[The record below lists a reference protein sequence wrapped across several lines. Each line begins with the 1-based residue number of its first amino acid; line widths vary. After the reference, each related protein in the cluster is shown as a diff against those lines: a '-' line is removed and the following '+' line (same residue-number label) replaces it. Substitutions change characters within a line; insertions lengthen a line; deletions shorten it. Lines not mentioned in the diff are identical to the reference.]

1 MNIMVRIKRA
11 CAVLAAGA
19 TLAGGLALLPTV
31 AQAVESKNVQTK
43 AAPYT
48 ITFHDSYAPEEENN
62 EGENNEGENNE
73 GENNEGGNKF
83 TMITDTS
90 GKLDPSTI
98 PEPTVPDQNT
108 KADGWSINGFGGPA
122 DDPNSQKID
131 FNTHVFT
138 QDEDVYP
145 HFVQINPITY
155 NITFVTINPEDIE
168 ESTANVM
175 QTNGEG
181 KLSEE
186 PKVHNFDGYTFDGW
200 FNENGGSR
208 YVPGGTYN
216 ADTIYKARYT
226 KVTTPNEPNKPGQ
239 TAPVDNNTKQP
250 AKDNKAPAKDPAKKD
265 AKNNNTLAQT
275 GADAVA
281 PLAIA
286 AGLCL
291 AAGITLGLRRKLA
304 L

>member
-1 MNIMVRIKRA
+1 MNIMVRFKRA

-43 AAPYT
+43 AATYT
-48 ITFHDSYAPEEENN
+48 ITFNDTGA
-62 EGENNEGENNE
+62 G
-73 GENNEGGNKF
+73 
-83 TMITDTS
+83 TVITRTTGTD
-90 GKLDPSTI
+90 GKLKLEDVPT
-98 PEPTVPDQNT
+98 PTVSRELTEQNV
-108 KADGWSINGFGGPA
+108 KPDGWVE
-122 DDPNSQKID
+122 DPTNPNQHPID
-131 FNTHVFT
+131 FANRVFT
-138 QDEDVYP
+138 DNANLYP
-145 HFVQINPITY
+145 HFVELKPTPTPTYRISFITVNPADPDNLGAAEMESFET
-155 NITFVTINPEDIE
+155 NSERKLPKD
-168 ESTANVM
+168 ESTN
-175 QTNGEG
+175 
-181 KLSEE
+181 EE
-186 PKVHNFDGYTFDGW
+186 VQPKVYNFDGYTFDGW
-200 FNENGGSR
+200 FSDNGGSR
-208 YVPGGTYN
+208 FVPGGAYT
-216 ADTIYKARYT
+216 ADTIFRARYT

>member
-1 MNIMVRIKRA
+1 MNIMVRFKRA

-43 AAPYT
+43 ATSYQ
-48 ITFHDSYAPEEENN
+48 ITFHDPYGPRGD
-62 EGENNEGENNE
+62 EGQETTTTLNTN
-73 GENNEGGNKF
+73 
-83 TMITDTS
+83 TS
-90 GKLDPSTI
+90 GKLDPTTI
-98 PEPTVPDQNT
+98 PKPTLPDQNT
-108 KADGWSINGFGGPA
+108 KADGWSLNGSGGPA

-131 FNTHVFT
+131 FNTYVFT
-138 QDEDVYP
+138 QDEDLYP
-145 HFVQINPITY
+145 NFVQINPITY
-155 NITFVTINPEDIE
+155 NITFVTINPEHIE

-186 PKVHNFDGYTFDGW
+186 PTVRNFDGYTFDGW

-216 ADTIYKARYT
+216 ADTIFRARYT

>member
-1 MNIMVRIKRA
+1 MNIMVRFKRA

-31 AQAVESKNVQTK
+31 AQAVESKNAQTK

-48 ITFHDSYAPEEENN
+48 ITFVSDWTLTTGETRQTDS
-62 EGENNEGENNE
+62 
-73 GENNEGGNKF
+73 
-83 TMITDTS
+83 T
-90 GKLDPSTI
+90 GKLDPKSL
-98 PEPTVPDQNT
+98 PKAVLPDYMKESQT
-108 KADGWSINGFGGPA
+108 KDKPWQADGWTYSAMGSDKVDFSQPFTSDTTVYAKWDQPNMVNFISKDPRDDASEFVPVTSLITKEGHKLA
-122 DDPNSQKID
+122 DLPDNPPS
-131 FNTHVFT
+131 
-138 QDEDVYP
+138 YP
-145 HFVQINPITY
+145 
-155 NITFVTINPEDIE
+155 
-168 ESTANVM
+168 
-175 QTNGEG
+175 
-181 KLSEE
+181 
-186 PKVHNFDGYTFDGW
+186 GYTFDGW
-200 FNENGGSR
+200 FSAEK
-208 YVPGGTYN
+208 GT
-216 ADTIYKARYT
+216 AFDPTTIFSDDTNFVARYT
-226 KVTTPNEPNKPGQ
+226 KVTTPNQPDEPGQ
-239 TAPVDNNTKQP
+239 TTPNDNNKQPAKDNTKEP

>member
-1 MNIMVRIKRA
+1 MNIMVRFKRA

-31 AQAVESKNVQTK
+31 AQAVESKKVQTK

-48 ITFHDSYAPEEENN
+48 ITFVSDWSLTTGETRQTDNN
-62 EGENNEGENNE
+62 
-73 GENNEGGNKF
+73 
-83 TMITDTS
+83 
-90 GKLDPSTI
+90 GKLDSSSLPKA
-98 PEPTVPDQNT
+98 VLPDYMKESQT
-108 KADGWSINGFGGPA
+108 EEKPWMADGWTYTATGSDKVDFSQPFTA
-122 DDPNSQKID
+122 DTTVYAKWDQPNTVYFNSMDPRDDSSELLQ
-131 FNTHVFT
+131 THLT
-138 QDEDVYP
+138 TKEGHKLAKLPSNPPSYP
-145 HFVQINPITY
+145 
-155 NITFVTINPEDIE
+155 
-168 ESTANVM
+168 
-175 QTNGEG
+175 
-181 KLSEE
+181 
-186 PKVHNFDGYTFDGW
+186 GYTFDGW
-200 FNENGGSR
+200 FSAENGKAFD
-208 YVPGGTYN
+208 PT
-216 ADTIYKARYT
+216 ATFFEDTNFTAKYT
-226 KVTTPNEPNKPGQ
+226 KVTTPNQPDEPGQ
-239 TAPVDNNTKQP
+239 TTPDDNNTKQPAKDNTKQP

>member
-43 AAPYT
+43 AATYT
-48 ITFHDSYAPEEENN
+48 ITFNDTGA
-62 EGENNEGENNE
+62 G
-73 GENNEGGNKF
+73 
-83 TMITDTS
+83 TVITRTTGTD
-90 GKLDPSTI
+90 GKLKLEDVPTPTLSTELTEQNVKPDGWVEDPTD
-98 PEPTVPDQNT
+98 PDQH
-108 KADGWSINGFGGPA
+108 P
-122 DDPNSQKID
+122 ID
-131 FNTHVFT
+131 FANHVFT
-138 QDEDVYP
+138 GKADLYP
-145 HFVQINPITY
+145 HFVVLDPAAIPTY
-155 NITFVTINPEDIE
+155 TVTFISVNPENIE
-168 ESTANVM
+168 DTYM
-175 QTNGEG
+175 DPFQTNSEG
-181 KLSEE
+181 KLDIDENTQPE
-186 PKVHNFDGYTFDGW
+186 VHNFDGYTFDGW
-200 FNENGGSR
+200 FSDNGGSR
-208 YVPGGTYN
+208 YVPGGTYT
-216 ADTIYKARYT
+216 ADTVFRARYT

-250 AKDNKAPAKDPAKKD
+250 AKDSKAPAKDPAKKD

>member
-1 MNIMVRIKRA
+1 MNIMVRFKRA

-48 ITFHDSYAPEEENN
+48 IIFHDSYGPRGDKGQE
-62 EGENNEGENNE
+62 
-73 GENNEGGNKF
+73 K
-83 TMITDTS
+83 TTTLHTDAS
-90 GKLDPSTI
+90 GKLDPNTNTI
-98 PEPTVPDQNT
+98 PEPTVPDQNM

-122 DDPNSQKID
+122 DDPDSQKID

-138 QDEDVYP
+138 EDADVYP

-186 PKVHNFDGYTFDGW
+186 PTVHNFDGYTFDGW

-216 ADTIYKARYT
+216 ADTTFMARYT

>member
-1 MNIMVRIKRA
+1 MNIMVRFKRA

-43 AAPYT
+43 ATSYL
-48 ITFHDSYAPEEENN
+48 ITFHDSYAPQGQDE
-62 EGENNEGENNE
+62 
-73 GENNEGGNKF
+73 F
-83 TMITDTS
+83 TLNTDAS

-98 PEPTVPDQNT
+98 PEPTVPDQNM

-138 QDEDVYP
+138 EDGDVYP

-168 ESTANVM
+168 ESTADVM

-186 PKVHNFDGYTFDGW
+186 PKVHHFDGYTFDGW

-216 ADTIYKARYT
+216 ADTTFMAKYT

-250 AKDNKAPAKDPAKKD
+250 AKDNNKAPAKDPAKDPAKKD
-265 AKNNNTLAQT
+265 AKNNKNNNNLAKT
-275 GADAVA
+275 GADATA

>member
-1 MNIMVRIKRA
+1 MNIMVRFKRA

-19 TLAGGLALLPTV
+19 TLACGLALLPTV

-43 AAPYT
+43 AASYL
-48 ITFHDSYAPEEENN
+48 ITFHDFYAPQGQDE
-62 EGENNEGENNE
+62 
-73 GENNEGGNKF
+73 
-83 TMITDTS
+83 ITLNTDAT
-90 GKLDPSTI
+90 GKLNPNTI
-98 PEPTVPDQNT
+98 PEPTVPDSLADQNM

-131 FNTHVFT
+131 FSTHVFT
-138 QDEDVYP
+138 KDEHVYP
-145 HFVQINPITY
+145 HFVEINPTSTPTPTY
-155 NITFVTINPEDIE
+155 IISFISTNPENIE
-168 ESTANVM
+168 DTYMDGFE
-175 QTNGEG
+175 TNSEG
-181 KLSEE
+181 KLDIDENTQPE
-186 PKVHNFDGYTFDGW
+186 VHNFDGYTFGGW
-200 FNENGGSR
+200 FSDNGGSR
-208 YVPGGTYN
+208 YVPGGTYT
-216 ADTIYKARYT
+216 ADTVYKARYT

-239 TAPVDNNTKQP
+239 TAPVDNNTKQL

-265 AKNNNTLAQT
+265 AKNNNNLAKT
-275 GADAVA
+275 GADATA

>member
-1 MNIMVRIKRA
+1 MNIMVRFKRA

-31 AQAVESKNVQTK
+31 AQAVEGNKEPETK

-48 ITFHDSYAPEEENN
+48 ITFVSDWTSTT
-62 EGENNEGENNE
+62 GE
-73 GENNEGGNKF
+73 
-83 TMITDTS
+83 TRQTDAN
-90 GKLDPSTI
+90 GKLASESI
-98 PEPTVPDQNT
+98 PEAVLPDYMKESQT
-108 KADGWSINGFGGPA
+108 EKKPWKANGWTYTAMAS
-122 DDPNSQKID
+122 DEVD
-131 FNTHVFT
+131 FNKPFT
-138 QDEDVYP
+138 ADTTVYARWDQPNVVTFLSKDPRDDKSEPVAQTLQTEDGHKLVARP
-145 HFVQINPITY
+145 GNPASY
-155 NITFVTINPEDIE
+155 
-168 ESTANVM
+168 S
-175 QTNGEG
+175 
-181 KLSEE
+181 
-186 PKVHNFDGYTFDGW
+186 GYTFDGW
-200 FNENGGSR
+200 FSAENGTAFDPTATFSE
-208 YVPGGTYN
+208 
-216 ADTIYKARYT
+216 DTNFVARYT

-239 TAPVDNNTKQP
+239 TAPVDNNTEQP
-250 AKDNKAPAKDPAKKD
+250 AKDNNKAPAKDPAKKE

>member
-1 MNIMVRIKRA
+1 MNIMVRFKRA

-48 ITFHDSYAPEEENN
+48 ITFHDPYGPRGDKGQEKTTTLN
-62 EGENNEGENNE
+62 
-73 GENNEGGNKF
+73 
-83 TMITDTS
+83 TDAS
-90 GKLDPSTI
+90 GKLDPSKI
-98 PEPTVPDQNT
+98 PEPIVPDQNT
-108 KADGWSINGFGGPA
+108 KADGWSINGSGGPA

-138 QDEDVYP
+138 QDEDLYP
-145 HFVQINPITY
+145 NFAQINPITY
-155 NITFVTINPEDIE
+155 NITFVTMNPEDIE
-168 ESTANVM
+168 KSTADVM
-175 QTNGEG
+175 QTNSEG

-186 PKVHNFDGYTFDGW
+186 PTVHNFDGYTFDGW

-216 ADTIYKARYT
+216 ADTVFRARYT

-250 AKDNKAPAKDPAKKD
+250 AKDNNKAPAKDPAKDPAKKD
-265 AKNNNTLAQT
+265 AKNNNNLAKT
-275 GADAVA
+275 GADATA

>member
-43 AAPYT
+43 AAGYK
-48 ITFHDSYAPEEENN
+48 ITFHNSYGPVDDDGNEETTTLN
-62 EGENNEGENNE
+62 
-73 GENNEGGNKF
+73 
-83 TMITDTS
+83 TDAS
-90 GKLDPSTI
+90 GKLNPDTI
-98 PEPTVPDQNT
+98 PVPTVPDQNT

-122 DDPNSQKID
+122 DSPDSQKID
-131 FNTHVFT
+131 FSTHVFT

-145 HFVQINPITY
+145 HFVQINPTTY
-155 NITFVTINPEDIE
+155 NITFVTMNPENIE
-168 ESTANVM
+168 DSHADVM

-186 PKVHNFDGYTFDGW
+186 PAVHNFDGYTFDGW

-216 ADTIYKARYT
+216 ADTIFRARYT

-250 AKDNKAPAKDPAKKD
+250 AKDDKAPAKDPNKKD
-265 AKNNNTLAQT
+265 NKNNNNLAKT
-275 GADAVA
+275 GADATA

-291 AAGITLGLRRKLA
+291 AAGVTLGLRRKLA

>member
-1 MNIMVRIKRA
+1 MNIMVRFKRA

-48 ITFHDSYAPEEENN
+48 IIFHDSYGPRGDKGQE
-62 EGENNEGENNE
+62 
-73 GENNEGGNKF
+73 K
-83 TMITDTS
+83 TTTLHTDAS
-90 GKLDPSTI
+90 GKLDPNTNTI
-98 PEPTVPDQNT
+98 PEPTVPDQNM

-138 QDEDVYP
+138 QDENVYP

-216 ADTIYKARYT
+216 ADTTFMAKYT

>member
-1 MNIMVRIKRA
+1 MVRFKRA

-43 AAPYT
+43 ATSYQ
-48 ITFHDSYAPEEENN
+48 ITFHDPYGPRGD
-62 EGENNEGENNE
+62 EGQETTTTLNTN
-73 GENNEGGNKF
+73 
-83 TMITDTS
+83 TS
-90 GKLDPSTI
+90 GKLDPTTI
-98 PEPTVPDQNT
+98 PKPTLPDQNT
-108 KADGWSINGFGGPA
+108 KADGWSLNGSGGPA

-131 FNTHVFT
+131 FNTYVFT
-138 QDEDVYP
+138 QDEDLYP
-145 HFVQINPITY
+145 NFVQINPITY
-155 NITFVTINPEDIE
+155 NITFVTINPEHIE

-186 PKVHNFDGYTFDGW
+186 PTVRNFDGYTFDGW

-216 ADTIYKARYT
+216 ADTIFRARYT

>member
-1 MNIMVRIKRA
+1 MNIMVRFKRA

-48 ITFHDSYAPEEENN
+48 ITFISDLTSTTGETRQTDS
-62 EGENNEGENNE
+62 
-73 GENNEGGNKF
+73 
-83 TMITDTS
+83 T
-90 GKLDPSTI
+90 GKLDPESL
-98 PEPTVPDQNT
+98 PKAVLPDYMKDSQT
-108 KADGWSINGFGGPA
+108 EEKPWTADGWTYSAMGFDKVDFSQPFTA
-122 DDPNSQKID
+122 DTTVYAKWDQPNIVKFMSKDPRDDASEFVEVSSLPTKEGHKLADLPDNPPS
-131 FNTHVFT
+131 
-138 QDEDVYP
+138 YP
-145 HFVQINPITY
+145 
-155 NITFVTINPEDIE
+155 
-168 ESTANVM
+168 
-175 QTNGEG
+175 
-181 KLSEE
+181 
-186 PKVHNFDGYTFDGW
+186 GYTFDGW
-200 FNENGGSR
+200 FSAENGTAFDPTATFSD
-208 YVPGGTYN
+208 
-216 ADTIYKARYT
+216 DTNFVARYT

-239 TAPVDNNTKQP
+239 TAPVDNNTKQPAKDNTKQP

>member
-43 AAPYT
+43 AATYT
-48 ITFHDSYAPEEENN
+48 ITFNDTGA
-62 EGENNEGENNE
+62 G
-73 GENNEGGNKF
+73 
-83 TMITDTS
+83 TVITRTTGTD
-90 GKLDPSTI
+90 GKLKLEDVPTPTLSTELTEQNVKPDGWVEDPTN
-98 PEPTVPDQNT
+98 PDQH
-108 KADGWSINGFGGPA
+108 P
-122 DDPNSQKID
+122 ID
-131 FNTHVFT
+131 FANHVFT
-138 QDEDVYP
+138 DNAVLYP
-145 HFVQINPITY
+145 HFVVLDPAAIPTY
-155 NITFVTINPEDIE
+155 TVTFISVNPENIQD
-168 ESTANVM
+168 TYM
-175 QTNGEG
+175 DPFQTNSEG
-181 KLSEE
+181 KLDIDENTQPE
-186 PKVHNFDGYTFDGW
+186 VHNFDGYTFDGW
-200 FNENGGSR
+200 FSDNGGSR
-208 YVPGGTYN
+208 YVPGGTYT
-216 ADTIYKARYT
+216 ADTVFRARYT

-239 TAPVDNNTKQP
+239 TAPADNNTKQP

>member
-43 AAPYT
+43 AGGHTVVFNDFGADEAHAK
-48 ITFHDSYAPEEENN
+48 ITM
-62 EGENNEGENNE
+62 
-73 GENNEGGNKF
+73 
-83 TMITDTS
+83 TTDEQ
-90 GKLDPSTI
+90 GKLDPARI
-98 PEPTVPDQNT
+98 PEPTVSPEIAEQNM
-108 KADGWSINGFGGPA
+108 KADGWTLSAMGPDA
-122 DDPNSQKID
+122 EKID
-131 FNTHVFT
+131 FATHVFT
-138 QDEDVYP
+138 DDLTEVYP
-145 HFVQINPITY
+145 HFVEIKPTPTPTY
-155 NITFVTINPEDIE
+155 TITFITMNPADPEDVDNSYADQI
-168 ESTANVM
+168 
-175 QTNGEG
+175 QTNDKR
-181 KLSEE
+181 KLTRE
-186 PKVHNFDGYTFDGW
+186 PEVHHYDGYTFDGW
-200 FNENGGSR
+200 FSDNGGSR
-208 YVPGGTYN
+208 YAAGGTYT
-216 ADTIYKARYT
+216 ADATFRARYT